1 MPLRPTLRIRVT
13 TSIGDF
19 MVSDHRRCDD
29 ALARAAQAGATGDW
43 SAASAAFEAFHGAI
57 TRHIAAEED
66 VLFPAFERATGRSS
80 IGGPTEI
87 MRVEHEQLR
96 ELFDWMRDVLASR
109 EAALYRELHEALF
122 ALLLQHNVKEERMM
136 YPMLDRALAGQTD
149 ELVRRCREL
158 GLAVG
163 CSD

>member
-1 MPLRPTLRIRVT
+1 
-13 TSIGDF
+13 

-29 ALARAAQAGATGDW
+29 ALARAAQAGTAGDW
-43 SAASAAFEAFHGAI
+43 GAAGAAFETFRAAI

-80 IGGPTEI
+80 LGGPTEI

-96 ELFDWMRDVLASR
+96 ELFDWMARVLASR
-109 EAALYRELHEALF
+109 EADLYRQLHEALF

-136 YPMLDRALAGQTD
+136 YPMLDRALGEQAD

-158 GLAVG
+158 GVLSAR
-163 CSD
+163 

>member
-1 MPLRPTLRIRVT
+1 MRLRPALRIRVT
-13 TSIGDF
+13 TSISDF

-43 SAASAAFEAFHGAI
+43 SAARAAFEAFHAAI
-57 TRHIAAEED
+57 TRHIAAEEE

-80 IGGPTEI
+80 LGGPTEI

-96 ELFDWMRDVLASR
+96 ELFDWMTRVLASR
-109 EAALYRELHEALF
+109 EADLHRELHEALF

-136 YPMLDRALAGQTD
+136 YPMLDRALAEQAG
-149 ELVRRCREL
+149 ELVGRCREL
-158 GLAVG
+158 GVLGAR
-163 CSD
+163 